1 MASCLIKGQE
11 TKQQHLSNILIHLRN
26 NVFFRQNGDF
36 LVFCNRRD
44 DVLRV
49 IYSRLLLDRK
59 RGKLG
64 GGCSC

>member
-1 MASCLIKGQE
+1 MVSGLIKGQE
-11 TKQQHLSNILIHLRN
+11 TKQQHLSNILTHLRN
-26 NVFFRQNGDF
+26 NAFFRQDHAV

-49 IYSRLLLDRK
+49 IYSRLLLDRI